1 MELSSFS
8 SLFEL
13 AAGLNAAF
21 IAVDYASEF
30 STLMSEKVLKIKPQ
44 INDGFKNALKGLIDK
59 ETLDSLPDT
68 RCGDSSTGVII
79 ESIKRK
85 RERLLQSTADRQKKL
100 ESEVGEVVSLRCH
113 SSLSFVN
120 FLFCF
125 IMLFISTIPA
135 EGKVFSDGF
144 IVSCTFIVLLL
155 QLSVWIWGEKK
166 MFFLASIKNVFF
178 IMLGVAL
185 FCGVLSLL
193 VYQSCLDL
201 PEFVSVIGM
210 YIAAFLPYLGFLV
223 FSFLLLIRLRTIRKS
238 LQDNLDQV
246 IAEKEEIMNEY
257 DKVKTV
263 TNVANTLTQ
272 INSKDDE

>member
-68 RCGDSSTGVII
+68 RCGDSSTGVMI

-85 RERLLQSTADRQKKL
+85 RERLLQSVTDRQKKL
-100 ESEVGEVVSLRCH
+100 ESEVGRVFSLRCH
-113 SSLSFVN
+113 SSLSFAN
-120 FLFCF
+120 FLFCL

-135 EGKVFSDGF
+135 DGKVFSDAF
-144 IVSCTFIVLLL
+144 IVSCSSLVLLL
-155 QLSVWIWGEKK
+155 QLPVWIWGEKK
-166 MFFLASIKNVFF
+166 MLFVTSIKTVFY
-178 IMLGVAL
+178 IMFGVAVI
-185 FCGVLSLL
+185 CGGLSILA
-193 VYQSCLDL
+193 YQSCFYL
-201 PEFVSVIGM
+201 PEPVPVIGM
-210 YIAAFLPYLGFLV
+210 YAAALLPYLGFLV
-223 FSFLLLIRLRTIRKS
+223 FSFVLLIRLRAVRKS
-238 LQDNLDQV
+238 LQENLNQV
-246 IAEKEEIMNEY
+246 IAQKEEIMNEY

-263 TNVANTLTQ
+263 NNVANTLTQ